1 MLLVAA
7 EAVLETVG
15 GTIAIREEVCRSL
28 LLLLQIVNKLH
39 GSLIIDH
46 YIMTGSSRLTL
57 QFLGFVHAGICS
69 WSLLELVYA

>member
-7 EAVLETVG
+7 EAVLEAVG
-15 GTIAIREEVCRSL
+15 GTIAICEEVCRSL

-46 YIMTGSSRLTL
+46 YIMTSSCFTL
-57 QFLGFVHAGICS
+57 QFLCLVHAGICS
-69 WSLLELVYA
+69 WSFLELVYA